1 MTGIGTVVRPSTQVL
16 AEGFGTHVRR
26 WAAAIGTLSDRD
38 SLHRLEWVAQQLSL
52 ATSAGNVCVTL
63 DELAAASEAT
73 PQALRRLLL
82 ESGVTGTPDAAES
95 QPFIL
100 DAGNRL
106 YLHRYFDYERRLAQ
120 RMWSAAAGEQPPTAV
135 AAQRQLQLAFA
146 ANAALLN
153 GRVDWQKI
161 AAGLALCGKLTI
173 ISGGPGTGKTS
184 TVANLLACL
193 IAQDAHCRIA
203 LAAPTGKAAAR
214 MLDALRVR
222 AADWPAELATR
233 LPHEASTIH
242 RLLGAL
248 PGGGFRHDR
257 DHLLPIDV
265 LVIDEASMLD
275 LALAVRLFEAV
286 PDAARIILLGDKD
299 QLSAVESGAVFA
311 ELSADPQL
319 TPSCVARLAA
329 LCDIPAA
336 DIVPPPVAISSGLRD
351 CAVWFAESFRFSA
364 DSGVGR
370 LASGIR
376 SGDVAG
382 VFDALK
388 KGSESGL
395 CWIEDATP
403 TLTADA
409 VRAVLD
415 GYAPYLEAVRA
426 GAGID
431 LITHVFGGFRAL
443 SALRDGSRG
452 VAGLNQLIARHFR
465 RVLDHPLDPG
475 EPAPWYPGRPVIVS
489 RNDYGLKLFNGDI
502 GIALPDI
509 SGETAELRVYFVD
522 RDHGF
527 RAIAPRR
534 LPAHETAFALTVHK
548 AQGSEFDQVL
558 LVLPDRPGLG
568 VTRELLYTGV
578 TRSRAQV
585 TLVGTPEVLEAAIL
599 TRTQRHSGLAARLA
613 EIRP

>member
-1 MTGIGTVVRPSTQVL
+1 MTVISNVVRPSAQAL
-16 AEGFGTHVRR
+16 ADGFGTQVRR
-26 WAAAIGTLSDRD
+26 WAETIGALSDRD
-38 SLHRLEWVAQQLSL
+38 SLHRLERVAQQLSL

-63 DELAAASEAT
+63 DELSACEAT
-73 PQALRRLLL
+73 PDALRRLLL
-82 ESGVTGTPDAAES
+82 ESGVAGTPDSAAS
-95 QPFIL
+95 QPLLL

-120 RMWSAAAGEQPPTAV
+120 RMRRAVGGDSLPPVTD
-135 AAQRQLQLAFA
+135 AAQQRLLQAFS
-146 ANAALLN
+146 ANAVLLG

-193 IAQDAHCRIA
+193 IAQDASCRVA

-214 MLDALRVR
+214 MLDAIRER
-222 AADWPAELATR
+222 AADWPPALAAS
-233 LPHEASTIH
+233 LPREASTIH

-257 DHLLPIDV
+257 DNLLPIDA
-265 LVIDEASMLD
+265 LVVDEASMLD

-286 PDAARIILLGDKD
+286 PDATRIILLGDKD

-319 TPSCVARLAA
+319 TPPCKAHLAA
-329 LCDIPAA
+329 LCDIPVAN
-336 DIVPPPVAISSGLRD
+336 ILPPQAPVASGLRD
-351 CAVWFAESFRFSA
+351 CAVWFSESFRFTA
-364 DSGVGR
+364 DSHVGR

-376 SGDVAG
+376 GGDVEG
-382 VFDALK
+382 VFESLA
-388 KGSESGL
+388 KGSENGL

-403 TLTADA
+403 ALAAEA

-426 GAGID
+426 GAGIEV
-431 LITHVFGGFRAL
+431 ITDVFGGFRAL
-443 SALRDGSRG
+443 SALREGPRG
-452 VAGLNQLIARHFR
+452 VAGLNQLIGRHFR
-465 RVLDHPLDPG
+465 RALDHPLDPG

-502 GIALPDI
+502 GIALPDAA
-509 SGETAELRVYFVD
+509 GELMVYFFD
-522 RDHGF
+522 REHGF

-534 LPAHETAFALTVHK
+534 LPAHETAFAMTVHK
-548 AQGSEFDQVL
+548 AQGSEFEQVL
-558 LVLPDRPGLG
+558 LMLPDCPGLG
-568 VTRELLYTGV
+568 VTRELLYTAV

-585 TLVGTPEVLEAAIL
+585 TLIGTVHVLEAAIL
-599 TRTQRHSGLAARLA
+599 TPTHRHSGLAARFA
-613 EIRP
+613 EIADIRL